1 MNSWCTGVHTKQLP
15 QSHYCPRQVFDEVL
29 TPINERQ
36 HPTQK
41 PENMLGWLVQ
51 FAPAGGLVVDPFMGL
66 GSTLVAAKNHG
77 RKAIGCD
84 VDERWCEVAAERLR
98 QGVFNL

>member
-1 MNSWCTGVHTKQLP
+1 MRLRSMG
-15 QSHYCPRQVFDEVL
+15 SVL
-29 TPINERQ
+29 SAKAVSPAARQ
-36 HPTQK
+36 HPTEK
-41 PENMLGWLVQ
+41 PVDLMGQIVAAINAETIL
-51 FAPAGGLVVDPFMGL
+51 DPFMGS

-77 RKAIGCD
+77 RKSVGCD